1 VKESDVNGTESLTV
15 AGINMISWFGS
26 LALLVIGAV
35 VGMLVERHR
44 WKRSRRDKLDEAK
57 QRAIVAALAW
67 IDPMYSALMSA
78 ESQMYALLKDEGQ
91 IGGISDQEFRQ
102 TYPDLLR
109 ALVKLDLSPEHRL
122 LVPSDTYERGNRIQH
137 AFDQLKYETLDLWE
151 KTRYPL
157 HSPVLNTV
165 DARLQSS
172 QRISALRKHV
182 DDLRKDLE
190 SAYQKTYQ

>member
-1 VKESDVNGTESLTV
+1 MT
-15 AGINMISWFGS
+15 SWLGS
-26 LALLVIGAV
+26 LALLVIGAF
-35 VGMLVERHR
+35 VGVLVERLR

-67 IDPMYSALMSA
+67 LDPMYSALISA

-91 IGGISDQEFRQ
+91 VGGISDEQFRE

-122 LVPSDTYERGNRIQH
+122 LVPSGTYEQGHRIQR
-137 AFDQLKYETLDLWE
+137 AFDELQYETLDLWE

-157 HSPVLNTV
+157 HSPVLNAV
-165 DARLQSS
+165 DARLQSTE
-172 QRISALRKHV
+172 RISALRKQV
-182 DDLRKDLE
+182 DDLRKRLE
-190 SAYQKTYQ
+190 TAYQKTYE